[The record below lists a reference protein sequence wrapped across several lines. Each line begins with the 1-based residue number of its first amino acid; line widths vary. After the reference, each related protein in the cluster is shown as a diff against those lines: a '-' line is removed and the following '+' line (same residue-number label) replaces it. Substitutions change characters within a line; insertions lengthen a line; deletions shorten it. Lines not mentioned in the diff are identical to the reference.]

1 VTRRTAVLLVT
12 LALGLSA
19 CSAITGRPFVE
30 WSDDKAI
37 TARVKAR
44 LTAVKLNN
52 LSRVNVDTYESVVYL
67 SGIVDSAE
75 IKARTEAAATAVQG
89 VRQVVSNLVAREAAR
104 DRDGI
109 TPSALPAAAMARP
122 VPAPL
127 VGVVRLEGSRA
138 YDQAGRHVATVYTV
152 STDLAHAGA
161 ERFRA
166 SRPVDHVT
174 VHAMPGDSSVPTAH
188 YLLVLWHVPELTP
201 AR

>member
-1 VTRRTAVLLVT
+1 M

-75 IKARTEAAATAVQG
+75 TKARTEAAATAVQG

-104 DRDGI
+104 DRDGVA
-109 TPSALPAAAMARP
+109 PSALPAAAMARP

-152 STDLAHAGA
+152 PITDLAPAGA

-166 SRPVDHVT
+166 SRPIDHVT
-174 VHAMPGDSSVPTAH
+174 VHAMPAASSVPTAH